1 MYPVPADIAGMID
14 HTLLKPEA
22 TEDQV
27 SKLCAEAA
35 EYHFASVCIN
45 PGYVPLAAKLLKGS
59 GVMVCTVI
67 GFPLGATDSQTKADE
82 TRHAVANGAD
92 EIDMVINI
100 GALKSRNYQ
109 KVGDDIRAVVQAA
122 SGKTVKV
129 ILETSL
135 LNDEEKVMGC
145 RLSEQAG
152 AHFVKTATGFGPG
165 GATEADIALMR
176 RSVRPDMEVK
186 ASGSIR
192 DRETALKMVQAGATR
207 IGASASIAIVKGENA
222 GEGKY

>member
-1 MYPVPADIAGMID
+1 MID

-22 TEDQV
+22 TEAQV
-27 SKLCAEAA
+27 RQLCKEAA
-35 EYHFASVCIN
+35 EYHFASVCVN
-45 PGYVPLAAKLLKGS
+45 PGYVALSAELLKGT

-67 GFPLGATDSQTKADE
+67 GFPLGATDTETKADE
-82 TRHAVANGAD
+82 TRHALANGAS

-100 GALKSRNYQ
+100 GALKSGNHK
-109 KVGDDIRAVVQAA
+109 KVEADIRAVVQAA

-135 LNDEEKVMGC
+135 LNDQEKVIAC
-145 RLSEQAG
+145 QLSEKAG

-165 GATEADIALMR
+165 GATEQDIALMR
-176 RSVRPDMEVK
+176 RTVRPEMEVK

-192 DRETALKMVQAGATR
+192 DQETALKMIHAGATR
-207 IGASASIAIVKGENA
+207 IGASASIAIVKGEKA
-222 GEGKY
+222 TGGGKY